1 MILDHFIDNRNVSY
15 SSGHYE
21 PLLDLAV
28 WWELYSPERD
38 TVFTTWQKVG
48 EQERQTLC
56 EVNFIRALMYPQGR
70 NPHVMLSYSVLGVV
84 LDFRKRSN
92 HSRRYYTMYFKGRE
106 AE

>member
-92 HSRRYYTMYFKGRE
+92 HSRRYYIMYFKGRE